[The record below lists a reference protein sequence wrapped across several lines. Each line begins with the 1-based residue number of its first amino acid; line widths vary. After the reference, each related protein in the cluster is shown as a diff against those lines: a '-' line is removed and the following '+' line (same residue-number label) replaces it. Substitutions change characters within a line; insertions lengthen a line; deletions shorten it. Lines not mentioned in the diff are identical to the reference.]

1 MIKLTVTTLQ
11 YLCSLIVLVIL
22 LSTNLAISGTISPE
36 LSGRIENAPSVR
48 EFAVLIKLKKPA
60 NRAVADVQSEDISR
74 HHKAAKVYQ
83 GLRSDAESSQ
93 RDIKSMLTQR
103 ENIGRAR
110 DVKSFWIFNG
120 FSVTATADTIR
131 ELAARADIEEVVT
144 DRVFTL
150 ASVVG
155 VAPLDAPA
163 NWNLDKIGAPL
174 LWNRG
179 FTGQGVVVANLDT
192 GVDITHSALGSKWR
206 GGNNSWFDPYLN
218 TTTPYD
224 LSGHGTATMGV
235 MIAGNISDNQVGVAP
250 GAQWIAAKIFD
261 DASPPQATLSKIHL
275 AFQWVLDPDGDPA
288 TDDSPDVVNNSWD
301 MANQG
306 LYDGEFEADIQSLK
320 AAGINVV
327 CVSGNVLIPQAANTS
342 TSPGNNPGAF
352 PVGAT
357 DASDQITNFSAR
369 GPSAYDGSTYPALVA
384 PGMAIRSTD
393 LFNTYVSFSGTS
405 FAAPHASGA
414 IALLKSAI
422 PGLSAQDAE
431 TALKSSVVSASG
443 PDNSYGYGRLD
454 VGKAYAYLASPGD
467 VNGDGKIDFVD
478 VMVTLRTIVGLVPAN
493 PLITKNANLSPL
505 GQDGKPQGHSG
516 AVNLQD
522 ALLMLQRAAGFINW

>member
-1 MIKLTVTTLQ
+1 M
-11 YLCSLIVLVIL
+11 
-22 LSTNLAISGTISPE
+22 
-36 LSGRIENAPSVR
+36 
-48 EFAVLIKLKKPA
+48 
-60 NRAVADVQSEDISR
+60 
-74 HHKAAKVYQ
+74 
-83 GLRSDAESSQ
+83 
-93 RDIKSMLTQR
+93 
-103 ENIGRAR
+103 
-110 DVKSFWIFNG
+110 
-120 FSVTATADTIR
+120 
-131 ELAARADIEEVVT
+131 
-144 DRVFTL
+144 
-150 ASVVG
+150 
-155 VAPLDAPA
+155 
-163 NWNLDKIGAPL
+163 
-174 LWNRG
+174 
-179 FTGQGVVVANLDT
+179 
-192 GVDITHSALGSKWR
+192 
-206 GGNNSWFDPYLN
+206 
-218 TTTPYD
+218 
-224 LSGHGTATMGV
+224 
-235 MIAGNISDNQVGVAP
+235 
-250 GAQWIAAKIFD
+250 
-261 DASPPQATLSKIHL
+261 
-275 AFQWVLDPDGDPA
+275 LDPDGDPA

-352 PVGAT
+352 PIGAT

-422 PGLSAQDAE
+422 AGLSAQDAE